1 MIRRGLRE
9 IPAGA
14 AWKTVTG
21 FVGSGRLSRDSRRF
35 LRRSRDWNKRIFM
48 YLTIYLAVS
57 VLRMAALPISFGIWA
72 LRHQD

>member
-1 MIRRGLRE
+1 
-9 IPAGA
+9 
-14 AWKTVTG
+14 
-21 FVGSGRLSRDSRRF
+21 
-35 LRRSRDWNKRIFM
+35 M